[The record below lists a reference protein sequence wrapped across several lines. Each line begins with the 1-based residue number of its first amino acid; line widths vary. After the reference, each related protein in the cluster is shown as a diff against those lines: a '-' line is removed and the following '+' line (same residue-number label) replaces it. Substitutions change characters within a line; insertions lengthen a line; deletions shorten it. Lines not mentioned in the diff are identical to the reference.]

1 MLIVATTACGFIFG
15 WGLLISGMMQPA
27 KVIGFLDVLGSWDP
41 SLAVV
46 MTAALVVS
54 RTGFTLA
61 TWRKRPI
68 LASQSFWPTKTYIDR
83 PLVIGATLFGVGW
96 GLVGL
101 CPGPALE
108 DLATFSPRVIAFVM
122 AMALGMVLHHL
133 WSNRSVTTP
142 QREGTF
148 AAAADG

>member
-83 PLVIGATLFGVGW
+83 PLVIGATLFGSAG
-96 GLVGL
+96 GLL
-101 CPGPALE
+101 DC
-108 DLATFSPRVIAFVM
+108 
-122 AMALGMVLHHL
+122 ALG
-133 WSNRSVTTP
+133 R
-142 QREGTF
+142 R
-148 AAAADG
+148 